1 MGMFSFI
8 TEYMTQST
16 YLFADGILLMR
27 KIVCIWHFNKNLL
40 MYGNNINSDIL
51 SYRYIEDVLIVRLN
65 NANTILDFDYY
76 PNTLNLELFSRNRK
90 NNNDK

>member
-1 MGMFSFI
+1 
-8 TEYMTQST
+8 
-16 YLFADGILLMR
+16 
-27 KIVCIWHFNKNLL
+27 

-51 SYRYIEDVLIVRLN
+51 SYRYIEDVLIVRLS

-90 NNNDK
+90 NNNK